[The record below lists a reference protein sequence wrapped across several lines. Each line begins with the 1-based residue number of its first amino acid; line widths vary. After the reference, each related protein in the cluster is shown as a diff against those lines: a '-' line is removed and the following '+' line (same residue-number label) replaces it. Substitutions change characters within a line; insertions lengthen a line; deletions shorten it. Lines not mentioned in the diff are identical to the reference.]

1 MMESKESIEY
11 TDSVAYTKSWGNG
24 KVFHCSIGHYLKD
37 FENENVV
44 KLIIQ
49 GINWTTK

>member
-1 MMESKESIEY
+1 MP
-11 TDSVAYTKSWGNG
+11 VAYTKSWGNG

-37 FENENVV
+37 FEKENVV
-44 KLIIQ
+44 NLIIQ